1 MWGHTPAP
9 VGTIG
14 LEQCALLFV
23 LAQLWEMSLHWRQS
37 PPVPHTDKHPT
48 HCASNSADTSR
59 SPSTTYP
66 PACAPDPATKSPLH
80 THTHAQMH
88 AHPASC
94 NPLHTR
100 ADAHTASCT
109 TLAHMLVQNAC
120 TPLAH
125 THTCCMHT
133 PCTPRAPGAAA
144 LAGGLARFPARFP
157 LPASSRIFNMGDQV
171 VYLNICPLKKD
182 VSKNNGGSNP
192 KMC

>member
-109 TLAHMLVQNAC
+109 TLARMLAQNAC

-125 THTCCMHT
+125 THTRAA
-133 PCTPRAPGAAA
+133 CTPRAHHERLGQQLWPGGW
-144 LAGGLARFPARFP
+144 LAFLHAFPFQPQAGFLTWETR
-157 LPASSRIFNMGDQV
+157 LYI
-171 VYLNICPLKKD
+171 
-182 VSKNNGGSNP
+182 
-192 KMC
+192 